1 MSGVAAVAY
10 KIFFAHCPNFLQ
22 RDGLIHPCSERVI
35 VEGSTA
41 VRAPTALASTRI
53 TSISATSPA
62 MPSGHLLNG
71 IYGLSLISTS
81 GSPDSSRAMAC
92 GINRFSTSLICA
104 LDVLPSV
111 TQSTL
116 GGEPC

>member
-1 MSGVAAVAY
+1 M
-10 KIFFAHCPNFLQ
+10 HP
-22 RDGLIHPCSERVI
+22 GLARVI

-41 VRAPTALASTRI
+41 VRASTALASTRI
-53 TSISATSPA
+53 THISAASPA
-62 MPSGHLLNG
+62 MASGHVLNS

-81 GSPDSSRAMAC
+81 GSLDSSKAMAR
-92 GINRFSTSLICA
+92 GISLSSTALMCA

-116 GGEPC
+116 GGGPC